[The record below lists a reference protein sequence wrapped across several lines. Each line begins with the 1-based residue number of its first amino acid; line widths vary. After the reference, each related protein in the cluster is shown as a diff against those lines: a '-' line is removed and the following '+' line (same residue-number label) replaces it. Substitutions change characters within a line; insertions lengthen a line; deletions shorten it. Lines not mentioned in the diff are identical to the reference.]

1 MEIKIEPVPLAER
14 KPKPSDESA
23 LGFGKLYS
31 DHMFSMRWTRG
42 VGWHD
47 ALVSKYKPIA
57 IEPSALVLHY
67 GQTIFEGLKAY
78 RNPKGGIN
86 LFRVENNFNRF
97 NISAQRLD
105 LPTVEPTVLIKAIE
119 ALIELDHEWV
129 PHSQGASLYVRPFMF
144 GVEPYVGLKSSSQV
158 QLIVLTGPVGAYY
171 PEGFNPVKLQVC
183 EKYSRAGPGGLG
195 SVKTAAN
202 YAASLLAEKEAQ
214 QAGFTQVL
222 WLDAAQRKFIEEVGS
237 MNILLKIDGTVITPP
252 LGGTILSGITR
263 DSVLAL
269 LRSWNVPVEE
279 RSISIDEVLEQ
290 HRQGK
295 LEEMFGAGTAAVIS
309 PVSVMNYKGENY
321 TVGDGATGPIAKR
334 LFEELTGIQYGIKP
348 DPFGWVQTLFPGQ
361 RQARAQTAS
370 AATAAS

>member
-1 MEIKIEPVPLAER
+1 MKIEPVPLAER
-14 KPKPSDESA
+14 KPKPSDEGA

-47 ALVSKYKPIA
+47 ALVSKYKAIA

-86 LFRVENNFNRF
+86 LFRPEKNFNRF

-105 LPTVEPTVLIKAIE
+105 LPTVEPTVLIRAIE
-119 ALIELDHEWV
+119 ALVELDHEWV

-144 GVEPYVGLKSSSQV
+144 GVEPYVGLKSSAEV
-158 QLIVLTGPVGAYY
+158 QLMVITGPVGAYY

-222 WLDAAQRKFIEEVGS
+222 WLDAAERKFIEEVGA
-237 MNILLKIDGTVITPP
+237 MNILLKIDGTVITPS

-279 RSISIDEVLEQ
+279 RPISIEEVLAQ

-295 LEEMFGAGTAAVIS
+295 LEEIFGAGTAAVIS

-334 LFEELTGIQYGIKP
+334 LFEELTGIQYGINP
-348 DPFGWVQTLFPGQ
+348 DPFGWVQTLYPGQ
-361 RQARAQTAS
+361 QAQAAS
-370 AATAAS
+370 AAG